1 MTNAAANAAADASGD
16 PRAGRPRHLPPMAPP
31 PPRYQPMRPRQE
43 ARPVLPAV
51 NPRKVRGGVRIPVSD
66 PIATTSWTSQ
76 RWLRLMEQATD
87 GHTLLEGQEYARE
100 GQTKRF
106 AFAAGKIE
114 STIQGRAF
122 KPYTTTLSIQPF
134 TPEHWDKAV
143 AAMSEG
149 AIYAAK
155 LLAGELPSNIEDVFS
170 PLGLRLVPTQ
180 SSDIVAKCNCGHAEA
195 LAAVGRERAGDPT
208 RTAIAP
214 WCKHA
219 VCTGYLL
226 ASRLTED
233 PFLIFT
239 LRGLDPADLVDR
251 LRQRRAVVG
260 AALGVTPIYQ
270 QRVAGASEVPN
281 TPLLDS
287 IANYWSMGSSAK
299 DLDLSLSKPEVSNA
313 LLRRLGQSPWTGQAQ
328 FPLVGLLAS
337 CYEAISEQ
345 TLAPKDQPT
354 PDS

>member
-1 MTNAAANAAADASGD
+1 VGD
-16 PRAGRPRHLPPMAPP
+16 P
-31 PPRYQPMRPRQE
+31 
-43 ARPVLPAV
+43 
-51 NPRKVRGGVRIPVSD
+51 K
-66 PIATTSWTSQ
+66 ATSSWTTQ
-76 RWLRLMEQATD
+76 RWLRLMEQAAD

-106 AFAAGKIE
+106 SFAPGKVE
-114 STIQGRAF
+114 ASIQGRAF
-122 KPYTTTLSIQPF
+122 RPYTTLIHIPAFS
-134 TPEHWDKAV
+134 PEQWDKAV

-155 LLAGELPSNIEDVFS
+155 LLSGELPANIEDVFQ
-170 PLGLRLVPTQ
+170 PLSLRLVPTQ
-180 SSDIVAKCNCGHAEA
+180 PADVSFKCDCGHAQA
-195 LAAVGRERAGDPT
+195 LAAVQREGTSSAN
-208 RTAIAP
+208 AP

-219 VCTGYLL
+219 VCASYLL

-239 LRGLDPADLVDR
+239 LRGLDPQDLLER

-270 QRVAGASEVPN
+270 QRVAGASELAN
-281 TPLLDS
+281 TPLEQSL
-287 IANYWSMGSSAK
+287 ANFWEVGASAK
-299 DLDLSLSKPEVSNA
+299 DLDLSIARPEVSNA

-337 CYEAISEQ
+337 CYEAISDKTIAE
-345 TLAPKDQPT
+345 
-354 PDS
+354 